1 MGLKQ
6 EKQAIK
12 TSHQLGSRN
21 GWCPNH
27 TRETHGLF
35 PIAFSASHPHESLTK
50 RNQPSSNTVYI
61 WLVVDLPTP
70 LKNDGK
76 PIEL

>member
-1 MGLKQ
+1 MGLEQ

-35 PIAFSASHPHESLTK
+35 PSVLTAILMTVSPKGINHPGTQSTPGWWLT
-50 RNQPSSNTVYI
+50 Y
-61 WLVVDLPTP
+61 LPP